1 MICNDYTSPNY
12 NDRVND
18 CAPSMIVIHYT
29 GMKTAQAALQ
39 RLCNPEAE
47 VSAHYVID
55 EDGTLYQLVDE
66 DKRAW
71 HAGVSCFGDEQACND
86 FSIGIELEG
95 ADDTPYEAA
104 QYQQLAEVTRCL
116 MAAYPGIT
124 RERITGHSD
133 IAPGRKTDPGS
144 AFDWQ
149 RFRSLVSHPDSTR
162 GKL

>member
-1 MICNDYTSPNY
+1 MILNDYTSPNY
-12 NDRVND
+12 NDRADD

-71 HAGVSCFGDEQACND
+71 HAGVSEWEGCTDINSA
-86 FSIGIELEG
+86 SIGIELVNPGHEFG
-95 ADDTPYEAA
+95 YHPFPHE
-104 QYQQLAEVTRCL
+104 Q
-116 MAAYPGIT
+116 MAALAKLCKDIMSRHEIKT
-124 RERITGHSD
+124 VLGHED
-133 IAPGRKTDPGS
+133 VAPGRKQDPGEL
-144 AFDWQ
+144 FDWFWLDQ
-149 RFRSLVSHPDSTR
+149 HGVPNIHSE
-162 GKL
+162 